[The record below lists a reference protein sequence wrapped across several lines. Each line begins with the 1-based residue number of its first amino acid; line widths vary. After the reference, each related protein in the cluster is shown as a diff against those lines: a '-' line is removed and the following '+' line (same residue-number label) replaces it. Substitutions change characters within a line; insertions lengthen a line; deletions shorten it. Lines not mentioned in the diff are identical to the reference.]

1 MNTTQT
7 TTQVESTEEELRDGG
22 YYAIKGFLYQFDLT
36 IETILNNPSQQIE
49 FEHVQDINYEEY
61 VIQVKHKETQD
72 YQPSKVRKPIMQL
85 IKIFENDNSKNLC
98 LYCHFKNT
106 TPEDKTL
113 TLEELDTILGKEK
126 DSIALHLKEEF
137 VQNFVLR
144 FSDDY
149 EYRFT
154 NLIGLIMTTYN
165 LAEQG
170 MALLYH
176 SIIQSKLLA
185 LSIQPREL
193 RTINKQSLDTL
204 ISKKEKIVFYEGY
217 RKYLDNEKYENFIK
231 KEYFTHKTAHIMPFE
246 RLFII
251 DVCETTTETHLL
263 EVVMLLSKKYY
274 RLGNSPA
281 PYICFRNID
290 PSIIIST
297 KQQLVN
303 MNFGFTDG
311 TFFNGDYFRINKLI
325 EPATKENGVR
335 IKFIEEENLR
345 TLLSSTTIHELYEF
359 FNLHNNTIE
368 GPNNHIKI
376 NISNINQTLKIIK

>member
-1 MNTTQT
+1 MNTPQT
-7 TTQVESTEEELRDGG
+7 TTQVKSTEEELRDGG

-85 IKIFENDNSKNLC
+85 IKIFENDNSKQLC

-106 TPEDKTL
+106 TLADKTL

-144 FSDDY
+144 FSDDF
-149 EYRFT
+149 ESRFT
-154 NLIGLIMTTYN
+154 NLIGLIMTTYS
-165 LAEQG
+165 LSEQS
-170 MALLYH
+170 MAILYH

-185 LSIQPREL
+185 LSIQPRES

-217 RKYLDNEKYENFIK
+217 RKYLDNEKYEKFIR

-251 DVCETTTETHLL
+251 DGCDTTTETHLL
-263 EVVMLLSKKYY
+263 EIVMLLAKKYY
-274 RLGNSPA
+274 RLGSSPA

-297 KQQLVN
+297 KQQLVS

-311 TFFNGDYFRINKLI
+311 TFFNGDYFRIDKLI

-335 IKFIEEENLR
+335 FKFIEEENLR

-359 FNLHNNTIE
+359 FKLHKNTIE

-376 NISNINQTLKIIK
+376 NICNINQIIKIIK

>member
-1 MNTTQT
+1 MNTPQA

-98 LYCHFKNT
+98 LYCHFKNI

-126 DSIALHLKEEF
+126 DTIALHLKEEF

-149 EYRFT
+149 ECRFT

-217 RKYLDNEKYENFIK
+217 RKYLDNEKYERFIK

-251 DVCETTTETHLL
+251 DACETTTETHLL
-263 EVVMLLSKKYY
+263 EAVMLLSKKYY
-274 RLGNSPA
+274 RLDNSPA

-297 KQQLVN
+297 KQQLVS

-311 TFFNGDYFRINKLI
+311 TCFNGDYFRINKLI

-335 IKFIEEENLR
+335 IKFIGEENLR
-345 TLLSSTTIHELYEF
+345 TLIRSTTIHELYEF